1 MVISVV
7 ACLTVM
13 FPSGRKHH
21 HAVRQKGQGQAQ
33 DRESDFT
40 AEDSHL
46 P

>member
-21 HAVRQKGQGQAQ
+21 HAVRQKGQAQ

-40 AEDSHL
+40 AEDSYL